1 MKRPIFHVGVILS
14 LVTLV
19 VLAYSPGLHG
29 PYILDDE
36 ENITLNKAVAV
47 KEITPSSIHDALLS
61 NQSGPFKRPLA
72 ALSFALNHY
81 FAGGFDNTLPFKLTN
96 VVIHIINSIL
106 IYYLLLLCL
115 RRPALADTLTGR
127 QPLHVAGF
135 GALLWALHPIQLTSV
150 LYVVQRMNSL
160 STLFVILGLIV
171 FMHGRQAIEESKK
184 YGFPAMA
191 SGIAGGAL
199 LGIGAKENAALLPLF
214 AFVIELTL
222 YHRNRLTPSA
232 RKWLWIF
239 YLLTILL
246 PVTIFISY
254 VVMHPDFFMNSYAIR
269 SFTPYERLL
278 TETRVLWFYLSLLLL
293 PSIQRLGL
301 FHDDIA
307 ISHGLLQ
314 PISTLPAVLGIFA
327 MLLFAL
333 IKFRR
338 YPVASFAILWFLV
351 GHSLESSI
359 FGLEI
364 AYEHRNYLPSFGVIF
379 AAAYIIIKTLSGM
392 SAKKNTA
399 IEAILPS
406 AIILV
411 FGISTWTWANT
422 WKETGTLAEYHAL
435 NRPDSPRANNY
446 AANASIREKNDVISA
461 IKYTIK
467 GMQAAPDEAGFYL
480 DMQLFLAY
488 FASEIDSGLVRANIA
503 TRGKEFRIAGLPDSI
518 QMRTIDGN
526 IKFIHDSSSAR
537 AINELLQSKP
547 ISVHGV
553 ATMDKLTKCVTE
565 HIALCKPLRRN
576 AIEWLVSAAQNTRTA
591 PEYRAL
597 ISADAAKLY
606 ADIGDYQRALS
617 YITAATQLFPST
629 VFYRLGK
636 TEYLIKLGR
645 VEEAN
650 TMLNSIEES
659 GIPSGEDLET
669 IKLLRKMQAGI
680 PANRY

>member
-1 MKRPIFHVGVILS
+1 MRQMI
-14 LVTLV
+14 
-19 VLAYSPGLHG
+19 VLIYSPGLHG

-47 KEITPSSIHDALLS
+47 KEITPGSIHDALLS

-81 FAGGFDNTLPFKLTN
+81 FADGFDSTLPFKLTN

-106 IYYLLLLCL
+106 IYHLLLLCL

-127 QPLHVAGF
+127 QQLHVAGF

-222 YHRNRLTPSA
+222 YRRDRLTPSA
-232 RKWLWIF
+232 RKWLWVF

-246 PVTIFISY
+246 PAMIFISY
-254 VVMHPDFFMNSYAIR
+254 VAMHPDFFLNSYAIR

-301 FHDDIA
+301 FHDDIS
-307 ISHGLLQ
+307 ISHGLLD
-314 PISTLPAVLGIFA
+314 PISTLPAVLG
-327 MLLFAL
+327 MLALLVFAL
-333 IKFRR
+333 INFRR

-379 AAAYIIIKTLSGM
+379 AAAYVIIKTLSGM
-392 SAKKNTA
+392 TAKKNMA
-399 IEAILPS
+399 IETILPC

-422 WKETGTLAEYHAL
+422 WKGTITLAEYHAI
-435 NRPDSPRANNY
+435 NHPDSPRANNY
-446 AANASIREKNDVISA
+446 AANASIREKNDVVSA
-461 IKYTIK
+461 IKYTIR
-467 GMQAAPDEAGFYL
+467 GIQAAPDEAGFYL

-488 FASEIDSGLVRANIA
+488 FASEVNSGLVRANIA
-503 TRGKEFRIAGLPDSI
+503 TRDREFRIAGLPDSI
-518 QMRTIDGN
+518 QMRNIDGT
-526 IKFIHDSSSAR
+526 IKFIHGPSSTR
-537 AINELLQSKP
+537 AINELLRSRP

-553 ATMDKLTKCVTE
+553 AALDKLTKCVTG
-565 HIALCKPLRRN
+565 HIALCKPLRHD
-576 AIEWLVSAAQNTRTA
+576 AIEWLVSAAQNPKSA
-591 PEYRAL
+591 AEYRAL
-597 ISADAAKLY
+597 VSSDAAKLY
-606 ADIGDYQRALS
+606 ADMGDYQRALN

-629 VFYRLGK
+629 VYYGLGK
-636 TEYLIKLGR
+636 VEYLIKLER
-645 VEEAN
+645 AEEAN
-650 TMLNSIEES
+650 TLLNNIEES

-669 IKLLRKMQAGI
+669 IKLLRKMQARI
-680 PANRY
+680 PANRH

>member
-1 MKRPIFHVGVILS
+1 MKRPIFHLGVILS

-72 ALSFALNHY
+72 ALSFTLNHY
-81 FAGGFDNTLPFKLTN
+81 FSGGFDNTLPFKLTN

-191 SGIAGGAL
+191 SGIAGGVL

-222 YHRNRLTPSA
+222 YHRDRLAPSA

-246 PVTIFISY
+246 PATIFISY
-254 VVMHPDFFMNSYAIR
+254 VMMHPDFFMNSYAIR

-379 AAAYIIIKTLSGM
+379 AAAYVIIKTLSGM

-422 WKETGTLAEYHAL
+422 WKETSTLAEYHAL
-435 NRPDSPRANNY
+435 NHPDSPRANNY
-446 AANASIREKNDVISA
+446 AANASIRQKNDVVSA
-461 IKYTIK
+461 IKYTIR

-518 QMRTIDGN
+518 QMRNIDGN
-526 IKFIHDSSSAR
+526 IKFIHDPSNAR
-537 AINELLQSKP
+537 AINELLRSKP

-553 ATMDKLTKCVTE
+553 ATLDKLTKCVTE
-565 HIALCKPLRRN
+565 HIALCKPLRHD
-576 AIEWLVSAAQNTRTA
+576 AIEWLVSAAQNPKTA
-591 PEYRAL
+591 AEYRAL

-645 VEEAN
+645 AEEAN
-650 TMLNSIEES
+650 AMLNSIEES

-669 IKLLRKMQAGI
+669 IKLLHKMQAGI

>member
-1 MKRPIFHVGVILS
+1 MKRPIFHLGVILS

-72 ALSFALNHY
+72 ALSFTLNHY
-81 FAGGFDNTLPFKLTN
+81 FSGGFDNTLPFKLTN

-191 SGIAGGAL
+191 SGIAGGVL

-222 YHRNRLTPSA
+222 YHRDRLAPSA

-246 PVTIFISY
+246 PATIFISY
-254 VVMHPDFFMNSYAIR
+254 VMMHPDFFMNSYAIR

-379 AAAYIIIKTLSGM
+379 AAAYVIIKTLSGM

-422 WKETGTLAEYHAL
+422 WKETSTLAEYHAL
-435 NRPDSPRANNY
+435 NHPDSPRANNY
-446 AANASIREKNDVISA
+446 AANASIREKNDVVSA
-461 IKYTIK
+461 IKYTIR

-488 FASEIDSGLVRANIA
+488 FASEIDSGLARANIA
-503 TRGKEFRIAGLPDSI
+503 ARGKEFRIAGLPDSI
-518 QMRTIDGN
+518 QMRNIDGN
-526 IKFIHDSSSAR
+526 IKFIHDPSNAR
-537 AINELLQSKP
+537 AINELLRSKP

-553 ATMDKLTKCVTE
+553 ATLDKLTKCVTE
-565 HIALCKPLRRN
+565 HIALCKPLRHD
-576 AIEWLVSAAQNTRTA
+576 AIEWLVSAAQNPKTA
-591 PEYRAL
+591 AEYRAL

-645 VEEAN
+645 AEEAN
-650 TMLNSIEES
+650 AMLNSIEES

-669 IKLLRKMQAGI
+669 IKLLHKMQAGI